1 MLDIYTIERGER
13 VKFRD
18 SCKKLKYLNFN
29 RDTNTPECLRGML
42 VDKEKITK
50 DTDFLVLDIILGEW
64 GTVKG
69 FILAVDG
76 VEDAVDGLYFD
87 SSLLEFSSM

>member
-1 MLDIYTIERGER
+1 MFDIYAVEKGER
-13 VKFRD
+13 VKFRN
-18 SCKKLKYLNFN
+18 SCKGLKYLNFD
-29 RDTNTPECLRGML
+29 RETNTPECLKGML

-64 GTVKG
+64 GSVKG

-76 VEDAVDGLYFD
+76 VEDVVDGLYFD

>member
-1 MLDIYTIERGER
+1 MFDIYAVEKGER

-29 RDTNTPECLRGML
+29 KTLFRSECLKGML
-42 VDKEKITK
+42 VDKEKVNK

-64 GTVKG
+64 GSVKG

-76 VEDAVDGLYFD
+76 VEDVVDGLYFD